1 MPPPELHTFMG
12 GTNNPVDLLIK
23 KYGRERVEGWLQQV
37 GVIRHGYN
45 GGGMD
50 GNNCKRLLD
59 RLDAFVQLLLPETA
73 PIVAVICSLRDV
85 FQGVNHQSSL
95 HLLKVNKADRHKTDG
110 PTNRQS
116 GL

>member
-1 MPPPELHTFMG
+1 MPTTL
-12 GTNNPVDLLIK
+12 
-23 KYGRERVEGWLQQV
+23 YGVSAQV
-37 GVIRHGYN
+37 SNVSIPLVTASKGYN

-50 GNNCKRLLD
+50 GNNSKWLLD

-73 PIVAVICSLRDV
+73 PIIAVICSLRDV